1 MVTVVSEVV
10 KKKQNKKPMML
21 SFERLRRFIVNKEII
36 HFRFLCVVTDRGFA
50 LTFHDTIEISSS

>member
-1 MVTVVSEVV
+1 
-10 KKKQNKKPMML
+10 MML

-50 LTFHDTIEISSS
+50 LIFHDTIEILSS